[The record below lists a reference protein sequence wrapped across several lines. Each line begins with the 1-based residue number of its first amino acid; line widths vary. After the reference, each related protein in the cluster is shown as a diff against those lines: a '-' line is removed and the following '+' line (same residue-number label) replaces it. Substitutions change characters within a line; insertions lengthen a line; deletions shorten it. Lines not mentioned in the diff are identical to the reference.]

1 MRAKLGER
9 QQAMRKK
16 LLAARETF
24 KYCAFRQD
32 CLKEN
37 PEMDSESCSQC
48 SPSILQGKI
57 PRSISSPD

>member
-1 MRAKLGER
+1 MKAKLAER

-37 PEMDSESCSQC
+37 PEIAPESCNRC
-48 SPSILQGKI
+48 SPSTLQHKI
-57 PRSISSPD
+57 RRSSLSPN

>member
-1 MRAKLGER
+1 MRAKLAER

-16 LLAARETF
+16 FLAARETF

-37 PEMDSESCSQC
+37 PEIDSESCSRC
-48 SPSILQGKI
+48 SPSALRHKI
-57 PRSISSPD
+57 RRSALPQN

>member
-1 MRAKLGER
+1 MRAKLAER

-32 CLKEN
+32 CLDEN
-37 PEMDSESCSQC
+37 PEMDSESCSRC
-48 SPSILQGKI
+48 SPSALQDKI
-57 PRSISSPD
+57 RRSSLSQD